1 MNRRPSDPIFLER
14 SSYRQRRLRDA
25 ARMMPIF
32 GIVLMLF
39 PLLSGSG
46 GLTSGVGVYLF
57 GVWFLLI
64 ILSAFLS
71 NRVKQDAPAPKADV

>member
-1 MNRRPSDPIFLER
+1 MKPVTKDPVFLER

-25 ARMMPIF
+25 ARMLPVF

-39 PLLSGSG
+39 PLLSGA

-57 GVWFLLI
+57 GVWILLI
-64 ILSAFLS
+64 AVSALVS
-71 NRVKQDAPAPKADV
+71 ARIKQDDPPDGTNP